1 MNSTCFDIKQ
11 HFMTHIEDSN
21 MSVLQKEKLSFIGK
35 NIKFIRKDYKIEDGH
50 ILYYIVFEIGGEIIS
65 YKYSFHK
72 NEFYEEIDSKFQMM
86 FLTITSN
93 YPNKYE
99 ITLDGKYKPMNP
111 LAKFFSDDI
120 VPAFLGCRLFKEI
133 IDFINKIMQI
143 DNVPKEAYIIFNEL
157 EYYRQ
162 SLFHIRPLYIPPR
175 LQKFI
180 KKENIDIVFD
190 DTTNFKPYE
199 SFLYDNVKYHYVLTP
214 SDKYICKFIDDN
226 TKLCIYLNNMLKQD
240 NDDCDI
246 IELNKSEIKFESFF
260 TV

>member
-1 MNSTCFDIKQ
+1 MNSTCVDNFDIKQ

-21 MSVLQKEKLSFIGK
+21 MSVLQKEKLSFFGK
-35 NIKFIRKDYKIEDGH
+35 NIKLIRKDYKIEDGG
-50 ILYYIVFEIGGEIIS
+50 ILYYIVFEIGGETIS

-72 NEFYEEIDSKFQMM
+72 NEFYEEIDRKFQMM

-99 ITLDGKYKPMNP
+99 ITLDSKFKPMT
-111 LAKFFSDDI
+111 KFFSDDI

-162 SLFHIRPLYIPPR
+162 SLFHISSLYIPPR

-180 KKENIDIVFD
+180 KKEDIDIVID
-190 DTTNFKPYE
+190 DSANFKPYE
-199 SFLYDNVKYHYVLTP
+199 SFLSNNVKYHYVLTP
-214 SDKYICKFIDDN
+214 GDKYICKFVDNN
-226 TKLCIYLNNMLKQD
+226 TKLHIYLNNMNEQD
-240 NDDCDI
+240 DDDYRI
-246 IELNKSEIKFESFF
+246 IELNKSEINFASFF